1 VLAHL
6 ICAPDIHV
14 RPYQGVSQHPARA
27 LLLFALGASWHGRSF
42 DDSGR
47 FTDTRA
53 LLLSAGV
60 GAFPLG
66 LIFEQVT
73 ALKFTSSGADGGR

>member
-1 VLAHL
+1 LFV
-6 ICAPDIHV
+6 P
-14 RPYQGVSQHPARA
+14 GA